1 MFSRVR
7 DDLILVRI
15 VCLESGR
22 RPSISPKGRSDS
34 YIGNIHVER
43 CYIGEYILEI
53 CYIGKA
59 IGKVSGSELPI
70 HQIKHGI

>member
-43 CYIGEYILEI
+43 CYIG
-53 CYIGKA
+53 KA